1 MNGTLTI
8 RDATPADASFL
19 AKCVMAGMHFHDFEA
34 EIPEDRDIY
43 EGLVGCEKRE
53 DLLYSY
59 ARTRVAEVD
68 GKAVGSLLSY
78 PGDIYLETRDR
89 TFAEIWPEF
98 FRTREESEPE
108 TDPGEY
114 YLDSMAVLPEYRGR
128 GIGRSLMRDAMRKGF
143 SLGYKRIA
151 LVVDSSMPRLAS
163 LYGTLGFR
171 PDGHRHAFGVDFL
184 RMVCEG

>member
-1 MNGTLTI
+1 MNGNPTI
-8 RDATPADASFL
+8 RDATPADAPFL
-19 AKCVMAGMHFHDFEA
+19 ALCVMAGMHFHDFEA

-59 ARTRVAEVD
+59 VRTRVAEVD

-78 PGDIYLETRDR
+78 PGDMYLETRDR

-98 FRTREESEPE
+98 FEMTGDPE

-114 YLDSMAVLPEYRGR
+114 YLDSMAVLPECRGR
-128 GIGRSLMRDAMRKGF
+128 GIGRALMRDAMRKGF

-151 LVVDSSMPRLAS
+151 LVVDSSMPRLIS
-163 LYGTLGFR
+163 LYGTLGFV

-184 RMVCEG
+184 RMVCTVD

>member
-8 RDATPADASFL
+8 RDATPADAPFL
-19 AKCVMAGMHFHDFEA
+19 ALCVMAGMHFHDFET

-59 ARTRVAEVD
+59 ARTQVAEVD

-78 PGDIYLETRDR
+78 PGDMYLETRDR
-89 TFAEIWPEF
+89 TFAEIWLEF
-98 FRTREESEPE
+98 FEMTGDPE

-128 GIGRSLMRDAMRKGF
+128 GIGRALMRDAMRKGF

-151 LVVDSSMPRLAS
+151 LVVDSSMPRLIS
-163 LYGTLGFR
+163 LYGTLGFL
-171 PDGHRHAFGVDFL
+171 PDGHRLAFGVDFL
-184 RMVCEG
+184 RMVCTVD